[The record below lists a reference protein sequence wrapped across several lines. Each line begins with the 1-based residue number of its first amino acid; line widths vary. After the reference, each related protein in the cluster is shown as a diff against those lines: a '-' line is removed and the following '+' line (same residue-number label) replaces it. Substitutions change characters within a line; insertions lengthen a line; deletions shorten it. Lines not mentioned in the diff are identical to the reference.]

1 MNERKD
7 SFLQREQTEG
17 TTIVKSLTGRDA
29 GRLFA
34 VISEEDPFFFL
45 ADGMIRRISN
55 PKKKRKKHVK
65 VIGTIQTEQAVWT
78 QTEPIR
84 TPAVLDSEIRKAIKA
99 FAKDCNE

>member
-1 MNERKD
+1 MQK
-7 SFLQREQTEG
+7 EQTEK
-17 TTIVKSLTGRDA
+17 TKVVRSLTGRDA
-29 GRLFA
+29 GRLFV

-65 VIGTIQTEQAVWT
+65 AIGTIQTEQAVWT

-84 TPAVLDSEIRKAIKA
+84 TPEVQDSEIRKAIKA
-99 FAKDCNE
+99 FTEDCNE